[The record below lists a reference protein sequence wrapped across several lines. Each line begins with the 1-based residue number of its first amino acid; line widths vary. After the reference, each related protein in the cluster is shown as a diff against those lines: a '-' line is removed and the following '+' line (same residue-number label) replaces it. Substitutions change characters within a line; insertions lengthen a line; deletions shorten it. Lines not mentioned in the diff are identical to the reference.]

1 MSARSYRSQSEKT
14 ALDRAMTAFA
24 KSRIGGLLF
33 VTVFPAID
41 KRIMPLTGGRLRI
54 GVRQPILL
62 LHTVGAKSGQRRVTP
77 LLYTPRGDDFVLVA
91 SKAGAQHNPAWYHNL
106 IAHPEVEVEVD
117 GKLVPVLA
125 REAEGPEREQLWRLV
140 NDNYTG
146 YDVYQQRA
154 GTRRIPVIALSP
166 RRPESA

>member
-1 MSARSYRSQSEKT
+1 MPTRTYRNQDQKT

-54 GVRQPILL
+54 GMRQPILL
-62 LHTVGAKSGQRRVTP
+62 LHSVGAKSGKPRVTP
-77 LLYTPRGDDFVLVA
+77 LLYTPRGDDFILVA
-91 SKAGAQHNPAWYHNL
+91 SKAGAEHNPAWYHNL
-106 IAHPEVEVEVD
+106 RAHPEVDAEVD
-117 GKLVPVLA
+117 GQLVAVHA
-125 REAEGPEREQLWRLV
+125 HEAEGPEREELWRIV

-146 YDVYQQRA
+146 YEVYQQRA
-154 GTRRIPVIALSP
+154 GARQIPVIVLSP
-166 RRPESA
+166 RA